1 MTRSVARVLNALHG
15 YVYGRWTRQ
24 YIRVLLNYVFPNIGP
39 QGKKWWADRFHF
51 KVLAPENANAII
63 TINQDIP
70 RRDLEQ
76 IIPYPMARDFVL
88 KAPPDIVV
96 YECPCRRTRE
106 NPCLPIQV
114 CLIIGQPFVDFIL
127 EQHPSISRRISQD
140 EAVELIEAEHKR
152 GHIQTAWFKDAMGGR
167 FYSLCSCCKC
177 CCFGMEAAA
186 RHGVPMV
193 ASSGYVAQVDETVC
207 EACAACEEVCP
218 FEAIHVKETAAVNWG
233 ACMGC
238 GVCVERCPGE
248 AMTFVRDEGKGIPM
262 DVRMLAK
269 EQAVS

>member
-1 MTRSVARVLNALHG
+1 
-15 YVYGRWTRQ
+15 
-24 YIRVLLNYVFPNIGP
+24 
-39 QGKKWWADRFHF
+39 
-51 KVLAPENANAII
+51 
-63 TINQDIP
+63 
-70 RRDLEQ
+70 
-76 IIPYPMARDFVL
+76 
-88 KAPPDIVV
+88 
-96 YECPCRRTRE
+96 
-106 NPCLPIQV
+106 
-114 CLIIGQPFVDFIL
+114 
-127 EQHPSISRRISQD
+127 
-140 EAVELIEAEHKR
+140 
-152 GHIQTAWFKDAMGGR
+152 MGGR

-177 CCFGMEAAA
+177 CCFGMEATA

-248 AMTFVRDEGKGIPM
+248 AMTFVRDEGKGIPL